1 MDKMLVDRFYR
12 LAELMKKHAM
22 SNPHVGAISKSEFFM
37 LMFIESNSKGMD
49 VVTTA
54 VISERLHISKPA
66 VSQTINMLEKKQY
79 VKREIY
85 KDDRRLMNILITDL
99 GVEILKGE
107 NNRFLSKIN
116 DALDEMGKEDS
127 ETFINLMEKY
137 FNILMNA
144 HKNDS

>member
-1 MDKMLVDRFYR
+1 MDKALVDRFYR

-37 LMFIESNSKGMD
+37 LMFIESYSKGLD

-79 VKREIY
+79 VAREIF
-85 KDDRRLMNILITDL
+85 KGDRRLINILITDL
-99 GVEILKGE
+99 GVKILKDE
-107 NNRFLSKIN
+107 NDRFLSKIN
-116 DALDEMGKEDS
+116 TALDVMGKEDS
-127 ETFINLMEKY
+127 EIFINLMEKY
-137 FNILMNA
+137 FEIIMNT
-144 HKNDS
+144 HKHDS